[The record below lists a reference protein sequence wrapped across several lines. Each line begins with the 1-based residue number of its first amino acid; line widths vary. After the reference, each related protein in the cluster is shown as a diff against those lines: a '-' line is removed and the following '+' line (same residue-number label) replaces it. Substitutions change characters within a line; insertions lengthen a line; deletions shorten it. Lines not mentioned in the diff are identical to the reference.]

1 MKFMTFFSRFEAD
14 ILADRKTITLRDHS
28 ESDFQAGDRVRVSR
42 NEDGV
47 YFCDIQVLAV
57 QPVKL
62 SELND
67 DHAHQENMSLPQL
80 QATIADIYP
89 GITDLFMIKFVRL

>member
-14 ILADRKTITLRDHS
+14 ILADRKTITLRDYS
-28 ESDFQAGDRVRVSR
+28 ESDFKAGDKVRVSR

-47 YFCDIQVLAV
+47 YFCDIKVLEV
-57 QPVKL
+57 QPVQL

-67 DHAHQENMSLPQL
+67 DHARQENMSLSQL

-89 GITDLFMIKFVRL
+89 GIAELFMIKFVRL